1 MKPFILSIY
10 RIMQAKEMSACPV
23 KKIYIA
29 SFTLKPFILQ
39 GNVRERDVCLPCQE
53 NRYNIFSY

>member
-1 MKPFILSIY
+1 
-10 RIMQAKEMSACPV
+10 MQAKEMSACPV